1 MTENDK
7 IYFEALHKD
16 RSDSADTFE
25 KPSTRE
31 MWRSIVEKYSDQA
44 HFIYEMIQNADDA
57 GATTARFILES
68 ERLIFAH
75 NGKRHFSISNPE
87 NEDRDSKEGHLGDIN
102 AITGIAFS
110 NKKTQE
116 NKIGKFGVGF
126 KAVFQYTATP
136 HIYDPESRFRIDRYI
151 VPTEIDDDFPGRKPD
166 ETLFVFPF
174 DHKDRNPQETYAD
187 IESKLK
193 ALSYPILFLTNLLDI
208 SFEIGSLVGLY
219 GKNILEE
226 YEYNDD
232 TVAEKICLMHN
243 CGNDIISKYL
253 WLFTRYDNGLKYSV
267 GFFIDEENHLL
278 PANEPAFC
286 FFPTKE
292 TTGLNFLIHAPFLLT
307 DSREGI
313 RAGIA
318 HNNHL
323 INLLAKLAG
332 ASLLHLRNIGEG
344 SSNRIINDNIFSII
358 PIDEDAFC
366 ELDDTSRVS
375 FMPFYTEIK
384 DIFDTERI
392 IPTRTGYTTVKNA
405 YWAAVPFLAELF
417 SDEQL
422 ADICENQNA
431 KWAFVSLGRDEVQ
444 RNNHDLF
451 SYIDSITTTGL
462 NEDYLVRGRY
472 IGYSYTRTKDIEG
485 ITPDFIESQ
494 NIEWLHKFYKWLSE
508 TAHRTELA
516 KVAPIFL
523 DQNSK
528 AAAAYDSDGEH
539 LILFLPTEDIS
550 GYRTVREDLLKN
562 KDSLDLIKKIGVT
575 HPSIRDQIYNVIIP
589 QYKKDGAIDTTSHFL
604 LFFKYYCHQCPQ
616 DEVDEFIE
624 EIKDCAF
631 LSCYKA
637 EDAKTYRGKASTM
650 YFPTDELTNYF
661 ETKPSTWFV
670 SYDEYKS
677 VVGASNEKHLKSF
690 LVELGVK
697 QAVSIYSKE
706 LDREE
711 TYSRHDLPTPYS
723 TTSIKYTEPY
733 IDGCKELLSYIVEN
747 QSLEKSVVLWNQL
760 LEIIDRSGYGGL
772 DSLLRGT
779 CRYFYY
785 TGKRIGFV
793 SSNAT
798 LLKNSKWLMDSN
810 GNFAVPS
817 EITLA
822 MLSHEYDTDN
832 ENLPALLTFLSIS
845 EDAEEVDEPEDDTN
859 LTDTQREK
867 MQYADLASK
876 YGISPEE
883 AEEMFREKAEQ
894 KKRVSQSVPAP
905 VDYETTD
912 DIWDDEVVSTD
923 EDECTDDT
931 SSSNDDGLKTP
942 AKRIPKATSK
952 VAKDI
957 IKRTS
962 STPSEYQ
969 APSLS
974 EPDDID
980 EDEFIPSP
988 VDFSRKAE
996 FEKEKAAKAI
1006 DRIAYQEELQ
1016 QRALDAE
1023 KYSYGWFKALL
1034 DLETLNSNTN
1044 NLNSKEVS
1052 INFARVEREPGTH
1065 RTLVLKQ
1072 PNRYIPQFMEDLADI
1087 PLQLRFGDQTKT
1099 LAIEVANIKS
1109 YTLRVKLKSH
1119 VDVSDLD
1126 FSKVTEARIDAKS
1139 PVFLL
1144 EELRKQF
1151 LALDYKD
1158 DYDMQE
1164 NLCEN
1169 IEFVFG
1175 PPGTGKTTHL
1185 AKNVLVPLMQRKD
1198 KLKVLVLTPTNKSA
1212 DVLVRRIMDV
1222 MNGDSSYNDWLI
1234 RFGGTGD
1241 EVIEQSPA
1249 YRDKTFDIRT
1259 LDKNVTVTT
1268 IARFPYDFFMPQ
1280 GTRIFLNG
1288 INWDYIVID
1297 EASMIPLVNIIYP
1310 LYKKTPQKF
1319 IIAGDPF
1326 QIEPI
1331 TSVDLWKNENIYT
1344 MVELDSF
1351 VEPHTIPHDYKVEL
1365 LTTQYRSIPSVG
1377 SIFSKFA
1384 YGGILQHY
1392 RGEAD
1397 RRPLNLDA
1405 SFNINSL
1412 NIIKFPVS
1420 KYESI
1425 YRSKRLQH
1433 SSSYQVYSALFTFE
1447 YTSYFAKAIAKANPG
1462 QFFRIGIIA
1471 PYRAQADLIEKLIG
1485 SEDVSSEIDIQVG
1498 TIHGFQGDECDIIF
1512 AVFNTPPSIT
1522 SGKDM
1527 FLNKRNIIN
1536 VSISRAK
1543 DYLFIV
1549 MPDDHTENIN
1559 NLRLVKRVEQLVKS
1573 NNSYSEMLTPGL
1585 EDMIFGSSTYLED
1598 NSFSTG
1604 HQSVNVYG
1612 LPEKCYEIRSED
1624 AAVDVQ
1630 IHRPVKTVPT
1640 AEKIKHRKNSA
1651 PTTTVDTS
1659 AAPIEFFWLDERLK
1673 SCPFEKAQLSVQPV
1687 PVVKKNGITKKLN
1700 MLVCPTCKKKFI
1712 VRNSMAESIHLSDYF
1727 VSGYELTSKFKR
1739 TATTVQAP
1747 KTTNLVHSPKYGDGR
1762 ITARAERDGKMWITV
1777 QFSSKTTTYDEA
1789 MAFKSK
1795 ALIRR

>member
-7 IYFEALHKD
+7 LFFEALHKD

-44 HFIYEMIQNADDA
+44 HFIYELIQNADDA
-57 GATTARFILES
+57 GATTARFILEP

-136 HIYDPESRFRIDRYI
+136 RIYDPESRFRIDRYI
-151 VPTEIDDDFPGRKPD
+151 VPTEIDDDFPGRRPD

-208 SFEIGSLVGLY
+208 SFEIGNLVGLY
-219 GKNILEE
+219 GKNVIEE
-226 YEYNDD
+226 HEYNDD

-243 CGNDIISKYL
+243 CGDDIISKYL
-253 WLFTRYDNGLKYSV
+253 WLFTLYNNGLKYSV
-267 GFFIDEENHLL
+267 GFFIDEENRLL

-323 INLLAKLAG
+323 ISLLAKLAG

-384 DIFDTERI
+384 RIFDTERI
-392 IPTRTGYTTVKNA
+392 IPTRTGYATVRNA
-405 YWAAVPFLAELF
+405 YWAAVPFLTELF

-431 KWAFVSLGRDEVQ
+431 KWVFVSLGRDEVQ

-462 NEDYLVRGRY
+462 NEDHLVRGRY
-472 IGYSYTRTKDIEG
+472 TGYSYARTKDIEG
-485 ITPDFIESQ
+485 INSNFIESQ
-494 NIEWLHKFYKWLSE
+494 NTEWLHKFYKWLSE

-516 KVAPIFL
+516 KIAPIFL
-523 DQNSK
+523 DQDSK
-528 AAAAYDSDGEH
+528 AAAAFDSNGEH
-539 LILFLPTEDIS
+539 LILFLPTADIS
-550 GYRTVREDLLKN
+550 GYRTVREDFLKN
-562 KDSLDLIKKIGVT
+562 KDALDLIKKIGVT

-589 QYKKDGAIDTTSHFL
+589 QYKKDGAIDTASHFL

-616 DEVDEFIE
+616 DEVDEFID
-624 EIKDCAF
+624 EIRDCAF

-637 EDAKTYRGKASTM
+637 EDAKTYRGKASIM
-650 YFPTDELTNYF
+650 YFPTDELTKYF
-661 ETKPSTWFV
+661 ETKPSTLFV
-670 SYDEYKS
+670 SYDEYKAI
-677 VVGASNEKHLKSF
+677 VGASNEKHLKSF
-690 LVELGVK
+690 LIELGVK
-697 QAVSIYSKE
+697 QSVSIYSKE
-706 LDREE
+706 LEWDEAH
-711 TYSRHDLPTPYS
+711 SRHDLPTPYS
-723 TTSIKYTEPY
+723 TTSRKYTEPY
-733 IDGCKELLSYIVEN
+733 IDGCEELISYIVEN
-747 QSLEKSVVLWNQL
+747 KSLEKSVILWNQL
-760 LEIIDRSGYGGL
+760 LEIIDRGGYGGL
-772 DSLLRGT
+772 EYQLRGT

-785 TGKRIGFV
+785 TGKQTGFV
-793 SSNAT
+793 SANAT
-798 LLKNSKWLMDSN
+798 LLKTSRWLMDRT
-810 GNFAVPS
+810 GNFAIPS
-817 EITLA
+817 EITLDN
-822 MLSHEYDTDN
+822 LSDEYNIDN
-832 ENLPALLTFLSIS
+832 ENLSGLLSFLSIS
-845 EDAEEVDEPEDDTN
+845 EEAEEVEEPEDDTN

-867 MQYADLASK
+867 MQYADLATR
-876 YGISPEE
+876 YDISPEE

-894 KKRVSQSVPAP
+894 KRRASYGSPASA
-905 VDYETTD
+905 DYETTD
-912 DIWDDEVVSTD
+912 DIWQEEDDSTD
-923 EDECTDDT
+923 EEGTDDST
-931 SSSNDDGLKTP
+931 SSADDSSKTP
-942 AKRIPKATSK
+942 AKRIPKTTSK

-962 STPSEYQ
+962 STLSEYQ
-969 APSLS
+969 APPVS

-996 FEKEKAAKAI
+996 LEKEKAAKAI

-1034 DLETLNSNTN
+1034 ELEALNSNTN

-1052 INFARVEREPGTH
+1052 ISFARVEREPGTH

-1119 VDVSDLD
+1119 VDISDLD

-1151 LALDYKD
+1151 LALGYED

-1185 AKNVLVPLMQRKD
+1185 AKNVLMPLMQGTD
-1198 KLKVLVLTPTNKSA
+1198 QLKVLVLTPTNKSA

-1222 MNGDSSYNDWLI
+1222 MNGDTSYNDWLI

-1241 EVIEQSPA
+1241 EVIEQSPV

-1259 LDKNVTVTT
+1259 LNKNVTVTT

-1280 GTRIFLNG
+1280 GARIFLNG
-1288 INWDYIVID
+1288 IHWDYVVID

-1351 VEPHTIPHDYKVEL
+1351 VEPHTVPHDYKVEL

-1392 RGEAD
+1392 RDESD

-1447 YTSYFAKAIAKANPG
+1447 YASYFAKAIAKANPG
-1462 QFFRIGIIA
+1462 QLFRIGIIA
-1471 PYRAQADLIEKLIG
+1471 PYRAQADLIEKLIC
-1485 SEDVSSEIDIQVG
+1485 SEDVPSKVDIQVG

-1522 SGKDM
+1522 AGKDM

-1559 NLRLVKRVEQLVKS
+1559 NLRLVKKVEQLVKNS
-1573 NNSYSEMLTPGL
+1573 KSYSEMLTPGL
-1585 EDMIFGSSTYLED
+1585 EDMMFGSSTYLED

-1630 IHRPVKTVPT
+1630 IHRPTKAVPT
-1640 AEKIKHRKNSA
+1640 AEKRKPQPKDVTPVA
-1651 PTTTVDTS
+1651 ADTPATTS
-1659 AAPIEFFWLDERLK
+1659 IEFFWLDEKLK
-1673 SCPFEKAQLSVQPV
+1673 SCPFEKAQLSVQAV
-1687 PVVKKNGITKKLN
+1687 PVIKKNGATKKLN
-1700 MLVCPTCKKKFI
+1700 MLVCPTCKKKYM
-1712 VRNSMAESIHLSDYF
+1712 VRNSVPESIHLSDYW
-1727 VSGYELTSKFKR
+1727 VSGQEVLLR
-1739 TATTVQAP
+1739 P
-1747 KTTNLVHSPKYGDGR
+1747 KTPDTTIKTPQTTKLVHSPKYGDGQ
-1762 ITARAERDGKMWITV
+1762 ITARMERDGKIWITV